1 MQVSRVFCVFRRDSE
16 LLPTF
21 SRSLSPN
28 TVGACL
34 SISFSLAIDG
44 CLDRHEFGF
53 FLSAFAKQASL
64 SIDEVTFY
72 LSKQH
77 EEGRSASTMN
87 EALRGWDNMERLFQ
101 QWDTDLDGTIDRR
114 ELGIGMS
121 LFRNKHEC
129 ALTPVEYL
137 KIMDEVDDNGDG
149 RLDPRE
155 FSAYLARF
163 ALAAGIK
170 LEVLTS
176 HLMECSPS
184 EKQGRRRSIDFIWSW
199 AESMMHEES
208 LETVKQVEAAQE
220 QNRILSERNG
230 NGRRRARRRS
240 SNTTF

>member
-1 MQVSRVFCVFRRDSE
+1 MGEVDE
-16 LLPTF
+16 
-21 SRSLSPN
+21 N
-28 TVGACL
+28 A
-34 SISFSLAIDG
+34 DG

-53 FLSAFAKQASL
+53 FLSAFAKKALL
-64 SIDEVTFY
+64 SIDEVTYY
-72 LSKQH
+72 LSKMH
-77 EEGRSASTMN
+77 KEGRSARTMN
-87 EALRGWDNMERLFQ
+87 EALRGWDNMERLFE
-101 QWDTDLDGTIDRR
+101 QWDTDGDGTIDRR

-121 LFRNKHEC
+121 MFRNSHKC

-149 RLDPRE
+149 VLDPRE

-163 ALAAGIK
+163 ALAAGVK

-184 EKQGRRRSIDFIWSW
+184 EQQKQGRRPSFDFIWSW

-230 NGRRRARRRS
+230 NSRRRARKRRS
-240 SNTTF
+240 STTF